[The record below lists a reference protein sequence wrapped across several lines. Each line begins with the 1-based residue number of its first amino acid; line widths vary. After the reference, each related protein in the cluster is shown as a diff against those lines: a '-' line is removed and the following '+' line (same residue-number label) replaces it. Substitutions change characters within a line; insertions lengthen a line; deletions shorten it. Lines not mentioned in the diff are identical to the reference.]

1 MTNTILVTGGAG
13 YIGSHTVVELLNSG
27 YQVVVLDNLSNAS
40 VTALQRVERLTG
52 RTVSFIEG
60 DVRDSGDL
68 DALFA
73 AHPIDAVIHFAAL
86 KAVGESVEKPLA
98 YYDNNVTGL
107 LSLLAAMQRA
117 GVFKLVFSSS
127 ATVYGECN
135 PIPYREP
142 MPRSATSPYG
152 WSKVI
157 CEQLLSDMAGADRRW
172 QLLALRYFNPVGAHP
187 SGEIGEDPEG
197 IPNNLMPFISQVAVG
212 RRAELAVFGD
222 DYPTVDGTGVRDYLH
237 VVDVAR
243 GHLAGLAAL
252 VAGFEAINLGAGRGY
267 SVLEVIRAFEAAS
280 GVAIPYRIE
289 PRRSGDIAEFYADAS
304 LAAQRLNWRAE
315 KTLAQICADSWRWQR
330 GNPDGYRS

>member
-1 MTNTILVTGGAG
+1 MAATILVTGGAG

-27 YQVVVLDNLSNAS
+27 YQVVALDNLSNAS

-157 CEQLLSDMAGADRRW
+157 CEQLLSDMAAADRRW

-187 SGEIGEDPEG
+187 SGEIGEDPD
-197 IPNNLMPFISQVAVG
+197 
-212 RRAELAVFGD
+212 RRA
-222 DYPTVDGTGVRDYLH
+222 H
-237 VVDVAR
+237 V
-243 GHLAGLAAL
+243 
-252 VAGFEAINLGAGRGY
+252 
-267 SVLEVIRAFEAAS
+267 
-280 GVAIPYRIE
+280 
-289 PRRSGDIAEFYADAS
+289 
-304 LAAQRLNWRAE
+304 
-315 KTLAQICADSWRWQR
+315 
-330 GNPDGYRS
+330 